1 MPAQGKQMKLLIE
14 NWKKFIN
21 EGEYHP
27 ETEEMFDK
35 LFAVATNAKEALGI
49 PYDPQEYLHFV
60 ETQTGGNSKDT
71 MIAKANLALWS
82 ATQTDKSRL
91 AYDNASMNEEEMQI
105 VGVSSEQIN
114 TALAAIPDRETLL
127 DIFDTKDD
135 QRGGF
140 MNKLSDAN
148 QSMRWGLAER
158 LLNAQALL
166 NKAI

>member
-27 ETEEMFDK
+27 ETEEVFDK
-35 LFAVATNAKEALGI
+35 LFTAATNAKEALGI
-49 PYDPQEYLHFV
+49 PYDPSEYLRFV

-71 MIAKANLALWS
+71 MIARANHDLWS

-91 AYDNASMNEEEMQI
+91 AYDDASMNEEEMQI
-105 VGVSSEQIN
+105 VGVSPDQIN
-114 TALAAIPDRETLL
+114 TALATIPDRETLL

-140 MNKLSDAN
+140 MHKLSNAN
-148 QSMRWGLAER
+148 KGMRWGLAER
-158 LLNAQALL
+158 LLSAQALL

>member
-1 MPAQGKQMKLLIE
+1 MKLLIE

-27 ETEEMFDK
+27 ATEEEFDK
-35 LFAVATNAKEALGI
+35 LFAAATSAKEALGI
-49 PYDPQEYLHFV
+49 PYDPNSYLHFA
-60 ETQTGGNSKDT
+60 EAQTGGNSKDT

-91 AYDNASMNEEEMQI
+91 AYDDASMNEEEMQI
-105 VGVSSEQIN
+105 VDVSPEQIS
-114 TALAAIPDRETLL
+114 TALAAIPDRKTLL